1 MKLLI
6 IDDEREFGEALA
18 KTLQAIGHDCTLAQT
33 GAEGLLKARQAKP
46 HAVLLDINMPDISG
60 LDLLPDLLQACPGVA
75 VVMITGQASHKSAVA
90 AMKLGAEDYL
100 EKPFALD
107 ELLLLLGRFGEKL
120 QLRQE
125 VKDLKQRRLEDYAR
139 EYLFLD
145 DPAMQKVYR
154 DLEGVGGKDQV
165 SVLIEGETGT
175 GKEHAAKL
183 LHLFSPRAAGPF
195 VSLHCA
201 ALPESLLESELF
213 GYEAGAFTDARKQ
226 KKGLFETAQGGTLF
240 LDEIGELPLSTQT
253 KLLKVLEDRQLRRL
267 GGVEN
272 IKLDVRL
279 VSATN
284 RDLGKEAAAGR
295 FRPDLYYRLNVF
307 NVTLPPLRQRPQD
320 LATLA
325 QFFFGRACQGFD
337 KRLQALD
344 DDCLK
349 ALQMHPWPGNVRELR
364 NFVDRLVIQAAGD
377 QLHCEDI
384 LRALPAS
391 AQTASKAEREARQT
405 LDKPRLEAALRAAGG
420 DKSRAALALGISRP
434 TLYRHLKAHGLD
446 ESPV

>member
-1 MKLLI
+1 MRVLI
-6 IDDEREFGEALA
+6 IDDEREFAEALA
-18 KTLQAIGHDCTLAQT
+18 KSLRSVGHAADLAPT
-33 GAEGLLKARQAKP
+33 GAAGLLKARQERP
-46 HAVLLDINMPDISG
+46 DAVLLDINMPDVSG
-60 LDLLPDLLQACPGVA
+60 LELLPDLLKACPGVA

-107 ELLLLLGRFGEKL
+107 ELLLLLDRFGEKL
-120 QLRQE
+120 SLRQQ
-125 VKDLKQRRLEDYAR
+125 VKDLKRRRIEDYAR

-145 DPAMQKVYR
+145 DPAMQKVYH
-154 DLEGVGGKDQV
+154 DLEEVGAKDQV
-165 SVLIEGETGT
+165 TVHLQGETGT

-201 ALPESLLESELF
+201 ALPETLLESELF

-240 LDEIGELPLSTQT
+240 LDEVGELPLSTQT

-284 RDLGKEAAAGR
+284 RDLGREAAAGR

-307 NVTLPPLRQRPQD
+307 SVLLPPLRQRPQD
-320 LATLA
+320 IATLA
-325 QFFFGRACQGFD
+325 QFFFARACQGFD
-337 KRLQALD
+337 RLLEPLDEACLRVLQA
-344 DDCLK
+344 
-349 ALQMHPWPGNVRELR
+349 HPWPGNVRELK
-364 NFVDRLVIQAAGD
+364 NYVDRLVIQAAGERLD
-377 QLHCEDI
+377 PEHLR
-384 LRALPAS
+384 RALPMA
-391 AQTASKAEREARQT
+391 AAAAAEPRAP
-405 LDKPRLEAALRAAGG
+405 LDKARLEAALAASGG
-420 DKSRAALALGISRP
+420 DKSKAALALGVSRP

-446 ESPV
+446 AGPV